1 MLNLNA
7 TLIVQLVNFIV
18 FLAILN
24 VIFFRP
30 VGAAIAKRR
39 AYLDGLANDIVQLQH
54 DARALRGRAEEH
66 RAAARR
72 ETDEAL
78 ARERVEIARETDA
91 IVAQAQGEAAQIAA
105 RAQAEVVREVERAR
119 VEEAR
124 IVDALAGEMLR
135 RAIGGAA

>member
-39 AYLDGLANDIVQLQH
+39 AYLDGLAQAGFCLERVVEEHTPGRPQDAGGVPGLLY
-54 DARALRGRAEEH
+54 ARARRCEGRAPKS
-66 RAAARR
+66 
-72 ETDEAL
+72 
-78 ARERVEIARETDA
+78 
-91 IVAQAQGEAAQIAA
+91 
-105 RAQAEVVREVERAR
+105 
-119 VEEAR
+119 
-124 IVDALAGEMLR
+124 
-135 RAIGGAA
+135 